1 MRRVSPFGHLRITA
15 CLVAPR
21 SLSHPTT
28 SFIAYLNQGIHYIL
42 FVTLIFYFAFKSI
55 IELSYFVQ
63 YEAQIIY
70 FVRRILKYVVDKYV
84 ICNKVVYKV
93 RKFYLK
99 ELTIKKNLIA
109 TKPLNLNRNEC
120 LFFSFDTIQMKLLNL
135 LLLLSH

>member
-1 MRRVSPFGHLRITA
+1 
-15 CLVAPR
+15 
-21 SLSHPTT
+21 
-28 SFIAYLNQGIHYIL
+28 
-42 FVTLIFYFAFKSI
+42 
-55 IELSYFVQ
+55 VQ